1 MSEKF
6 TVKFERNEWRIYDG
20 NMFYARA
27 PTQEEAN
34 ERAARLNIV
43 SEITDKIEQEMDD
56 ILRPLVDG
64 LDIPTCNKLIREL
77 LDFSGDGRNFTLN
90 MEPWIE

>member
-1 MSEKF
+1 MIF
-6 TVKFERNEWRIYDG
+6 TVKFEKSEWRIYDG
-20 NMFYARA
+20 SIFYTRA

-43 SEITDKIEQEMDD
+43 AKITDDMEAQMDD
-56 ILRPLVDG
+56 ILRPLLEG
-64 LDIPTCNKLIREL
+64 TDIVTGNKLIREL

-90 MEPWIE
+90 MESWLE